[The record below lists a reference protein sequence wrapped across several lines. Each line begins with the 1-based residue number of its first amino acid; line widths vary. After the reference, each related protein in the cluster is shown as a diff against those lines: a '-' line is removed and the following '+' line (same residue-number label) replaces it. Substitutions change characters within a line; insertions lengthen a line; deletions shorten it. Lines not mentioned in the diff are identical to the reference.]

1 MELATGDA
9 FREINF
15 KFDDDIT
22 SPSNNTVNTEVVI
35 HRKKRPLASREEEDF
50 RRNCREM
57 NTSTPKKSDVKLAIN
72 EARSSFFGL
81 DTPPQTQRRDSQ
93 MDTAEL
99 LAANCTE
106 DSGATR
112 ITANSSEA
120 ETEDSCRSCDIN
132 NNSNH
137 NTSKTKSELESGLG
151 SISDAT
157 LPGDEPDA
165 KICPER
171 ELLLENDDEEGRPVP
186 APRNIIREP
195 QYYKRASQP
204 NPTQVRK

>member
-1 MELATGDA
+1 MELATADA
-9 FREINF
+9 YKEINF

-22 SPSNNTVNTEVVI
+22 SVHNNTVNTEVVI
-35 HRKKRPLASREEEDF
+35 HRKKRPLAASREEEDF

-81 DTPPQTQRRDSQ
+81 DAPPPRRDSQ

-112 ITANSSEA
+112 ITANGSET

-132 NNSNH
+132 NNSDHH

-151 SISDAT
+151 SISDDAT
-157 LPGDEPDA
+157 SPSDEPDA
-165 KICPER
+165 ICPEK
-171 ELLLENDDEEGRPVP
+171 ELLLENDDDQGRPVP

-204 NPTQVRK
+204 NPTQVSK